1 MKTTIKAIFTF
12 AVICAI
18 ASPSMADV
26 HDGLINYWNFDG
38 NFDDTAGSIPG
49 NNSTKAD
56 NGTQPAAAVSLANW
70 TDINP
75 DAAALG
81 QYGVF
86 DGTRD
91 GRIDVTDSAD
101 INRAGGAVSIS
112 AWLRVESFSKGWQA
126 LIAHGEGSDYRIAR
140 RGSGSNVISYAG
152 GTGDIPTSDSTG
164 PNINDGNWHHVV
176 AISPIFMDQA
186 GSQLWVDGVQV
197 ATGGNTAVNSNGS
210 GRLMI
215 GGNPDT
221 SGDGFR
227 TWHGDIEEVGMWDR
241 PLNGE
246 EIGLLFASGQN
257 GVPLSAIPEPST
269 GLLIM
274 LAAAAVPFFR
284 RRRR

>member
-1 MKTTIKAIFTF
+1 MKTTFKTMLAF
-12 AVICAI
+12 AVISAI
-18 ASPSMADV
+18 ASPSMAEV

-49 NNSTKAD
+49 NTSTKAD
-56 NGTQPAAAVSLANW
+56 NGSQPGSAVSLANW
-70 TDINP
+70 TDVNP

-86 DGTRD
+86 DGTSE
-91 GRIDVTDSAD
+91 GYVEVPDSAD
-101 INRAGGAVSIS
+101 IVRAGGAVSIS
-112 AWLRVESFSKGWQA
+112 AWLRVNSFTKGWQA
-126 LIAHGEGSDYRIAR
+126 LLAHGEGSDYRIAR
-140 RGSGSNVISYAG
+140 RGGGSNIMSYAG
-152 GTGDIPTSDSTG
+152 GTGDIPTNDSTG
-164 PNINDGNWHHVV
+164 PNVNDGNWHHVV

-197 ATGGNTAVNSNGS
+197 ATGGNTAVSDNGS

-221 SGDGFR
+221 GGFR
-227 TWHGDIEEVGMWDR
+227 TWHGDIEDVGMWDR
-241 PLNGE
+241 PLTGE
-246 EIGLLFASGQN
+246 EIGLIFTSGQN

-274 LAAAAVPFFR
+274 LAAGAVPFFR

>member
-1 MKTTIKAIFTF
+1 MKTTLKMFF
-12 AVICAI
+12 ALVLMCAI
-18 ASPSMADV
+18 SSQALADV

-38 NFDDTAGSIPG
+38 NFDDTAGSIAG

-56 NGTQPAAAVSLANW
+56 NGSQPAAAVSLANW

-86 DGTRD
+86 DGSAE
-91 GRIDVTDSAD
+91 GYIEVPDSAD
-101 INRAGGAVSIS
+101 IVRAGGAVSIS
-112 AWLRVESFSKGWQA
+112 AWLQVNNFDQGWQA

-140 RGSGSNVISYAG
+140 RGGGSNIISYAG
-152 GTGDIPTSDSTG
+152 GTGDIPTNDSTG
-164 PNINDGNWHHVV
+164 PDINDGNWHHVV

-186 GSQLWVDGVQV
+186 ASQLWVDGVQV
-197 ATGGNTAVNSNGS
+197 ATGGNAVLGDNGS

-221 SGDGFR
+221 LGDGYR
-227 TWHGDIEEVGMWDR
+227 TWDGAIEDVGMWDR
-241 PLNGE
+241 PLTGS
-246 EIGLLFASGQN
+246 EIESIFTSGQN
-257 GVPLSAIPEPST
+257 GIPLAAIPEPSA
-269 GLLIM
+269 GLLVM
-274 LAAAAVPFFR
+274 LAAGALPFFR